1 MTVVV
6 TMAKLLFAMVL
17 GFFLNKKGILDEYV
31 SKKISALII
40 NVTCPLL
47 ILTSVTSL
55 EGSNSGDIW
64 LLLIAGAVTYLIL
77 PFLSLLIAK
86 LVRAPKDCMGVYR
99 SMIMFSNSSFM
110 GYPVVEALYGPF
122 AIFYSTIFHF
132 GFNILFFSYGTFV
145 IAKDAGDAKKFEAK
159 RLVNGGMIAG
169 VLALIIYFCHIP
181 MPSVVVEPLKFIGNV
196 TTPLSML
203 VIGSNMANC
212 NLKEVFTEKRMYIMT
227 AIRLIVMPLIAFLAM
242 RLITNDPV
250 LIGIVTI
257 TMGMPVGSLV
267 AMGASAYEKQGKVAS
282 IVVVLSTILSMITI
296 PIMAVLLNMLK

>member
-1 MTVVV
+1 MNVVV

-17 GFFLNKKGILDEYV
+17 GFFLNKKNILDEYV

-55 EGSNSGDIW
+55 EGTSSGDIW

-86 LVRAPKDCMGVYR
+86 IVRAPKDCMGVYR

-145 IAKDAGDAKKFEAK
+145 IA
-159 RLVNGGMIAG
+159 
-169 VLALIIYFCHIP
+169 
-181 MPSVVVEPLKFIGNV
+181 
-196 TTPLSML
+196 
-203 VIGSNMANC
+203 
-212 NLKEVFTEKRMYIMT
+212 
-227 AIRLIVMPLIAFLAM
+227 
-242 RLITNDPV
+242 
-250 LIGIVTI
+250 
-257 TMGMPVGSLV
+257 
-267 AMGASAYEKQGKVAS
+267 
-282 IVVVLSTILSMITI
+282 
-296 PIMAVLLNMLK
+296 